1 MAVLARDKDVI
12 PSAERLLKARDE
24 GMIDEIMATE
34 RHLLYVAATRARE
47 RLWVSGAGT
56 VSEFLEDLL

>member
-1 MAVLARDKDVI
+1 L
-12 PSAERLLKARDE
+12 EARDE